1 MNTWPLS
8 SKPLWRKKDFKEM
21 KKTNLASWSIFV
33 VLVVALIFV
42 FFLILSKPSDELD
55 WLEKSNSP
63 NEYFT
68 AKEAYYVIRPAISTW
83 NSDAVVTGISG
94 SPWHGK
100 EGVYLSPDGRMS
112 FWSFH
117 ACSTAEKEWVN
128 AVLIRGYIGVGW
140 GERPGGERHGTCQAV
155 PLDLIVDTDV
165 VINTAQSR
173 VNDLLPREIHLDGC
187 DLKIPKESLCWNVV
201 FEIPDS
207 NSVQSVS
214 FARIPV
220 IINIFLG
227 FNNKENLGKDWY
239 LD

>member
-1 MNTWPLS
+1 MEKPIRVLS
-8 SKPLWRKKDFKEM
+8 S
-21 KKTNLASWSIFV
+21 IFA
-33 VLVVALIFV
+33 VLFISLGIV
-42 FFLILSKPSDELD
+42 FFYLILSRPSDVLD
-55 WLEKSNSP
+55 RLEKSNSP

-68 AKEAYYVIRPAISTW
+68 AKEAYDVIRPAISTW

-100 EGVYLSPDGRMS
+100 EGIYHSPDGRMS

-117 ACSTAEKEWVN
+117 ACSTAAKEWVN

-165 VINTAQSR
+165 VINTARSR
-173 VNDLLPREIHLDGC
+173 VNGLLPREIYLTGC
-187 DLKIPKESLCWNVV
+187 DLKIPKELLCWNVV

-207 NSVQSVS
+207 NRVQILLDAYSGE
-214 FARIPV
+214 IM
-220 IINIFLG
+220 NIFLG
-227 FNNKENLGKDWY
+227 FNDKENLGKDWN